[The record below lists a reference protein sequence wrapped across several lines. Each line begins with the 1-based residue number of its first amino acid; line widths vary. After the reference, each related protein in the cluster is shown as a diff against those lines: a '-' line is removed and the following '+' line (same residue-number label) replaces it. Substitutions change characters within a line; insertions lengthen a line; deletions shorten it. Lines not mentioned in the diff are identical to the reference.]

1 MSRPAAT
8 TAPPPPPLDAAGQA
22 RLRALSEELR
32 CLVCQNQTLADSNAD
47 LAIDLRNQ
55 VQELIASGRTDTQIK
70 DYLVERYGEFVLYKP
85 PMQRNTALLWVGPF
99 ALLAGGAL
107 VWTMVQRRSR
117 LAAEAGGS
125 DADRTALPARAPAT
139 ARPVAPVTTPVT
151 TPVSELER
159 ARRLLDD

>member
-8 TAPPPPPLDAAGQA
+8 TAPPPPPLDAAGQV

-70 DYLVERYGEFVLYKP
+70 DYLVERYGDFVLYKP
-85 PMQRNTALLWVGPF
+85 PMQRNTALLWGGPF

-107 VWTMVQRRSR
+107 VWTLVQRRSR
-117 LAAEAGGS
+117 LAAAAAGSGATRAAPQTGAS
-125 DADRTALPARAPAT
+125 VPAAPNAPSTGPAD
-139 ARPVAPVTTPVT
+139 
-151 TPVSELER
+151 ELER

>member
-1 MSRPAAT
+1 MSRPAT
-8 TAPPPPPLDAAGQA
+8 PTSPPPPPLDAAGQA

-70 DYLVERYGEFVLYKP
+70 DYLVERYGDFVLYKP
-85 PMQRNTALLWVGPF
+85 PMQRNTALLWGGPF

-107 VWTMVQRRSR
+107 VWTLVQRRSR
-117 LAAEAGGS
+117 LAAEATGS
-125 DADRTALPARAPAT
+125 DAGRTAPLARAPET
-139 ARPVAPVTTPVT
+139 ARPVAPTTAPVT
-151 TPVSELER
+151 APASELER

>member
-1 MSRPAAT
+1 MSRPAAPT
-8 TAPPPPPLDAAGQA
+8 TPPPPPLDAAGQA

-70 DYLVERYGEFVLYKP
+70 DYLVERYGDFVLYKP
-85 PMQRNTALLWVGPF
+85 PMQRNTALLWGGPF

-107 VWTMVQRRSR
+107 VWTLVQRRSR
-117 LAAEAGGS
+117 LAAAAAGPAGS
-125 DADRTALPARAPAT
+125 GISQGAPQTGASVPVPRNATVAAPA
-139 ARPVAPVTTPVT
+139 
-151 TPVSELER
+151 SELER